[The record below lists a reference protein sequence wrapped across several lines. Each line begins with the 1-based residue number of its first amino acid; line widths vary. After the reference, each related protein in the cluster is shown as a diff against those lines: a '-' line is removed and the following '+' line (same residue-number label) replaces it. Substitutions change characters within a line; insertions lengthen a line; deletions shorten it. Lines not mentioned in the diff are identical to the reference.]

1 MMKRMGHLKM
11 KIQSS
16 KLISPYN
23 SRNSLGIEISK
34 QVIRIARSMDFLN
47 QNLKIN
53 LREKPRT
60 LDKVAT
66 HHLGQSDMDVNGTN
80 T

>member
-1 MMKRMGHLKM
+1 M
-11 KIQSS
+11 
-16 KLISPYN
+16 
-23 SRNSLGIEISK
+23 SK
-34 QVIRIARSMDFLN
+34 QVIRIARSLDFLN

-66 HHLGQSDMDVNGTN
+66 PHLGQSDMDVKGTN

>member
-16 KLISPYN
+16 KLISLGN
-23 SRNSLGIEISK
+23 SRNSLRIEMSK
-34 QVIRIARSMDFLN
+34 QVIRIARSLDFLN

-66 HHLGQSDMDVNGTN
+66 PHLGQSDMDVKGTN